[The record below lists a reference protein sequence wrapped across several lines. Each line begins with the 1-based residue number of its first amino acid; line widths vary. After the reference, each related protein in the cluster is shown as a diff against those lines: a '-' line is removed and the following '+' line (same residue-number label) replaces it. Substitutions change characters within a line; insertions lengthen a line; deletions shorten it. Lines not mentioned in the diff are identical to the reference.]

1 MELSKVMHTFFM
13 RKPQLPPNSYS
24 LKPPM
29 QDAERESE
37 AAWYMVTN
45 VVDVIIMTW
54 AVRHEGAR

>member
-1 MELSKVMHTFFM
+1 MELSKVMRTFFM
-13 RKPQLPPNSYS
+13 RKPRLPPNSYS

-45 VVDVIIMTW
+45 VVDVIIMT
-54 AVRHEGAR
+54 